1 MQRWQIQADT
11 GTFSGHRH
19 MHCTQ
24 RGSVGARKGGGE
36 DVGRTDSSAAA
47 CGSGACT
54 EPKLHKKPRAE
65 PRAHTL
71 GHNVLQLDIS
81 ANVREKTNRNVRGC
95 LRHALRHGESH
106 GRLPHSFMTHE
117 S

>member
-1 MQRWQIQADT
+1 MQRWQIKADT
-11 GTFSGHRH
+11 GRYRH
-19 MHCTQ
+19 SQ
-24 RGSVGARKGGGE
+24 RPQAHALHAAGKCGARKGGG
-36 DVGRTDSSAAA
+36 DGVGRTDSSAAA

-54 EPKLHKKPRAE
+54 EPKLHKKPRAA

-81 ANVREKTNRNVRGC
+81 ANVREKTNGNVRGC
-95 LRHALRHGESH
+95 LRHAMVKTLLHR
-106 GRLPHSFMTHE
+106 FMTHE